1 MGRSNLPSIS
11 IIVPTKN
18 RRGTLRDLLDSLTQL
33 DYDWSKMEV
42 IIVDGDR
49 EGRVE
54 EIASEYPFIIV
65 KDEGT
70 GLNKARNIGVKRATH
85 EIVAFTDD
93 DCIVPRDW
101 ALKIAESFSDPS
113 IGFVGGR
120 VIGYYKGRLL
130 SDYIEETII
139 PMMPRFEE
147 KAMITKK
154 LDLLNLPAG
163 CNMSFRRDVLEKINL
178 FDDRITYGFDDLES
192 VERVLNAGFKVL
204 LNPEVRVF
212 HRHRTKL
219 AEFLSLNFRYG
230 RGGALHLL
238 AKRSKGRLSQWILK
252 YLIGVLSGLG
262 FIFLLFVA
270 ALITGLHLLMG
281 IALGLLVSPWPILV
295 GLYAR
300 RLKNRRMSKVL
311 IYPIIDILRGLAFT
325 AGALY
330 QFLISAFK
338 GR

>member
-1 MGRSNLPSIS
+1 
-11 IIVPTKN
+11 
-18 RRGTLRDLLDSLTQL
+18 
-33 DYDWSKMEV
+33 
-42 IIVDGDR
+42 
-49 EGRVE
+49 
-54 EIASEYPFIIV
+54 
-65 KDEGT
+65 
-70 GLNKARNIGVKRATH
+70 
-85 EIVAFTDD
+85 
-93 DCIVPRDW
+93 
-101 ALKIAESFSDPS
+101 
-113 IGFVGGR
+113 
-120 VIGYYKGRLL
+120 
-130 SDYIEETII
+130 
-139 PMMPRFEE
+139 
-147 KAMITKK
+147 
-154 LDLLNLPAG
+154 
-163 CNMSFRRDVLEKINL
+163 MSFRRDVLEKINL